1 MPTGDTYQYNSA
13 MEKGFVHNGPEDN
26 RARGG
31 MHNYN
36 NRTTCW
42 LAFTPKARKIIVGV
56 IALEVMI
63 VTIVPAIIITRGRK
77 GVDSSHPYLEFPI
90 MMNTLDND
98 ACRQLAMLM
107 MNHASNP
114 CCDILCR

>member
-1 MPTGDTYQYNSA
+1 

-26 RARGG
+26 RTTGG

-42 LAFTPKARKIIVGV
+42 SAFPPRARNIIVGV

-63 VTIVPAIIITRGRK
+63 VTIVPTIIFTRGRK
-77 GVDSSHPYLEFPI
+77 GVDSLHPYLDFPI
-90 MMNTLDND
+90 MMNTPEFD
-98 ACRQLAMLM
+98 ACRRLTMLLM
-107 MNHASNP
+107 SRA
-114 CCDILCR
+114 DDLCYDKRF

>member
-1 MPTGDTYQYNSA
+1 

-26 RARGG
+26 RTTGG

-42 LAFTPKARKIIVGV
+42 SAFSPMARNIIVGV

-63 VTIVPAIIITRGRK
+63 VTLAPTIIVTRGRK
-77 GVDSSHPYLEFPI
+77 GVDSFHPYLDFPI
-90 MMNTLDND
+90 MMNTPDYHGSRRLTI
-98 ACRQLAMLM
+98 LL
-107 MNHASNP
+107 MNHTDDLYYDKR
-114 CCDILCR
+114 C